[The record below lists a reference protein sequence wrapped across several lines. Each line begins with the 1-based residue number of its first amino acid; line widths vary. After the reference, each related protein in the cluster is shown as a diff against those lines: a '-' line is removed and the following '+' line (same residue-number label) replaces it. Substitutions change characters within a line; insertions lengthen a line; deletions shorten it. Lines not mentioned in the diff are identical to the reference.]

1 MTSLGAYVLG
11 ALDDRER
18 DSVDDHVAD
27 CAACREE
34 LEALI
39 PVRSYLTRVSREEL
53 LELDAPVPPAALM
66 TRLRTAMRADRR
78 RAARRRVVAVAA
90 LAAVVMAAV
99 IAWRAGEGRPAGDRP
114 PVVAAPAMAAA
125 DTGTGVRATVAATP
139 RAWGTE
145 LRVRLSGAAPGERC
159 RLVAHARD
167 GRTDVAATWWT
178 TYSGSAELTGAAA
191 IPATD
196 LVALD
201 VMTSAGHRLLRI
213 PMDQQAGGA
222 S

>member
-18 DSVDDHVAD
+18 DRVDDHVAG
-27 CAACREE
+27 CSACREE

-53 LELDAPVPPAALM
+53 LELDAPGPPAALM
-66 TRLRTAMRADRR
+66 SRLRAAMRADRR
-78 RAARRRVVAVAA
+78 RAARRRVVAVAV
-90 LAAVVMAAV
+90 LAAAVTAAV
-99 IAWRAGEGRPAGDRP
+99 IAWRAGEGRPGDRP
-114 PVVAAPAMAAA
+114 PVVAAPAVATADAA
-125 DTGTGVRATVAATP
+125 TGVRATVAATP

-145 LRVRLSGAAPGERC
+145 LHVRLRGAEPGERC
-159 RLVAHARD
+159 RLVARARD
-167 GRTDVAATWWT
+167 GRSDVAATWWT
-178 TYSGSAELTGAAA
+178 TYGGSAELTGAAA
-191 IPATD
+191 IPAPD

-213 PMDQQAGGA
+213 PMNRRAGGA

>member
-18 DSVDDHVAD
+18 DRVDDHVAG
-27 CAACREE
+27 CSVCRDE

-53 LELDAPVPPAALM
+53 LELDAPGPPAALM
-66 TRLRTAMRADRR
+66 SRLRAAMRADRR
-78 RAARRRVVAVAA
+78 RAARRRLVAVAA
-90 LAAVVMAAV
+90 LAAAVMAAV
-99 IAWRAGEGRPAGDRP
+99 IAWRAGEGRPGDRP
-114 PVVAAPAMAAA
+114 PVVAAPAVAAA
-125 DTGTGVRATVAATP
+125 DAATGVRATVAATP

-145 LRVRLSGAAPGERC
+145 LRVRLSGAEPGERC
-159 RLVAHARD
+159 RLVARARD

-191 IPATD
+191 IPAPD

-201 VMTSAGHRLLRI
+201 VMTVAGHRLLRI
-213 PMDQQAGGA
+213 PMNRRAGGA